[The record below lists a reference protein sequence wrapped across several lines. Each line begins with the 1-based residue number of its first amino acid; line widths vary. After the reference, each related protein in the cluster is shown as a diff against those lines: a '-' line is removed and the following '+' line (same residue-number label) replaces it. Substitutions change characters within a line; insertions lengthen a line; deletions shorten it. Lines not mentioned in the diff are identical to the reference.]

1 MTTLLIV
8 VLVFLLLFFAV
19 SFIIN
24 VVVMI
29 LLCKGGERKSA
40 ATANPPIDAEQAEKR
55 IHAASREASRH
66 MDNASRQMESRMEK
80 MHASAQAT
88 ATTQNPMRSVELAPF
103 SSPTAETSTSNPMLL
118 PAASKETSAP
128 FDGVNP
134 MNANT
139 GRTPLGTL
147 ESTAPPASVTPWAK
161 HVDESGNAYWFNTV
175 TNQASWHDP
184 DLNPLAELHQHEDS
198 EDALAAISLT
208 AKI

>member
-40 ATANPPIDAEQAEKR
+40 ATIPIDAEQAEKR

-139 GRTPLGTL
+139 GRALLGTL
-147 ESTAPPASVTPWAK
+147 ASVAPPASVTPWAK
-161 HVDESGNAYWFNTV
+161 HADDSGNTYWFNTV